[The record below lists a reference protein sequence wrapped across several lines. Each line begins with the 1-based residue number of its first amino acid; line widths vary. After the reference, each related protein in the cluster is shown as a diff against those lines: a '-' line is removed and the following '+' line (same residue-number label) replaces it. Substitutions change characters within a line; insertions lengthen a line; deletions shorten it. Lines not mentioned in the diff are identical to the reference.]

1 MMALL
6 AIACAPKEI
15 PPHLRIDPTDTLGQA
30 PVGTTLEDLVAHDPL
45 VRRPVPGALGHWE
58 GLGEPVEAWAALA
71 RRENLEPTDWDALEA
86 RLPGTLAIPLARGA
100 RLAVLEVK
108 ASEELTPQA
117 EASVARWLGHIQ
129 ANEQSAAAAPGA
141 PLAWLDPKDPLGA
154 AVHIAERQVLLGWLD
169 GPAIPVGP
177 AAMAMQ
183 PGVHDRLIDSPAG
196 HLVIERAR
204 RASDPTAR
212 ALGLEE
218 LTRATILAL
227 ESAAADR
234 DAEQR
239 AVAQR
244 MAAASAELGG
254 EPIAALLARARSDLS
269 SDAADDVSVG
279 LALVAIGAER
289 LVDSCPDRPCGG
301 LDCTLAFARA
311 ETWGPEVARW
321 ARAWRLVSLKQAVD
335 AFEVAY
341 DRPTFYQVIPSLA
354 DALVGNGASTVP
366 LSLLQQRAANP
377 VVLLAVSRAAA
388 GVDATDEE
396 GTQLA
401 LRKRLAE
408 VSALVAND
416 PPDPAIAAIA
426 TRVRTRAEKPP
437 ELHDREREAPVR

>member
-1 MMALL
+1 VIALAL
-6 AIACAPKEI
+6 FACAAKEI
-15 PPHLRIDPTDTLGQA
+15 PPHLRVDPAERLAHDPTGATLD
-30 PVGTTLEDLVAHDPL
+30 DLVAHDPL
-45 VRRPVPGALGHWE
+45 VRRPVPGPVGHWQA
-58 GLGEPVEAWAALA
+58 LGEPVEAWAALA

-129 ANEQSAAAAPGA
+129 ANEQSPAAAPGA
-141 PLAWLDPKDPLGA
+141 PLAWLDAKEPLRA

-169 GPAIPVGP
+169 GPAIPVG
-177 AAMAMQ
+177 AAADAMK

-196 HLVIERAR
+196 HLLLERAR
-204 RASDPTAR
+204 RGTDPAAHARGIEALAR
-212 ALGLEE
+212 A
-218 LTRATILAL
+218 TSLAL
-227 ESAAADR
+227 ERAAADR

-244 MAAASAELGG
+244 TAAAREELGG
-254 EPIAALLARARSDLS
+254 EPVALLLARARTELSRDAS
-269 SDAADDVSVG
+269 SDVSTG
-279 LALVAIGAER
+279 LALVALGAER
-289 LVDSCPDRPCGG
+289 LVDSCPDRPCEGI
-301 LDCTLAFARA
+301 DRTLAVARA
-311 ETWGPEVARW
+311 EAWGADVARW
-321 ARAWRLVSLKQAVD
+321 ARAWRLVALKEAVD

-341 DRPTFYQVIPSLA
+341 DRPTFYQVIPRLA

-366 LSLLQQRAANP
+366 LSFLQQRAANP

-396 GTQLA
+396 GADLA

-408 VSALVAND
+408 VGALVAAD
-416 PPDPAIAAIA
+416 PPNAEIAALA
-426 TRVRTRAEKPP
+426 SRVRARAERPP
-437 ELHDREREAPVR
+437 ERRERPQ

>member
-1 MMALL
+1 MIALVL
-6 AIACAPKEI
+6 FACGPKEI
-15 PPHLRIDPTDTLGQA
+15 PPHLRIDPADSLGPGPA
-30 PVGTTLEDLVAHDPL
+30 GTTLEDLVAHDPL
-45 VRRPVPGALGHWE
+45 VRRPVPGPTGHWK
-58 GLGEPVEAWAALA
+58 GLGDPVEAWAELA
-71 RRENLEPTDWDALEA
+71 RRENLEPTDWDALESQ
-86 RLPGTLAIPLARGA
+86 LPGTLAIPLARGA

-129 ANEQSAAAAPGA
+129 ANEQSPTPAPGA
-141 PLAWLDPKDPLGA
+141 PLAWLDAKDPLGA

-169 GPAIPVGP
+169 GPAIPVT
-177 AAMAMQ
+177 AAAAAMQ

-204 RASDPTAR
+204 RSSDPAARERGLDALAR
-212 ALGLEE
+212 A
-218 LTRATILAL
+218 TSLAL
-227 ESAAADR
+227 ESASADR

-239 AVAQR
+239 AIAQR
-244 MAAASAELGG
+244 TEAARAELGG
-254 EPIAALLARARSDLS
+254 EPIPALLARARTDLS
-269 SDAADDVSVG
+269 RDAADDVSVG

-289 LVDSCPDRPCGG
+289 IVDSCPDRPCDG
-301 LDCTLAFARA
+301 LDRTLALART

-321 ARAWRLVSLKQAVD
+321 ARVWRLVALKEAVD

-341 DRPTFYQVIPSLA
+341 DRPTFYQVIPGLA
-354 DALVGNGASTVP
+354 DALVGTGASTVP

-396 GTQLA
+396 GTTLA

-408 VSALVAND
+408 MAALVAND
-416 PPDPAIAAIA
+416 PPDPEIALVAS
-426 TRVRTRAEKPP
+426 RVRNRAEKPP
-437 ELHDREREAPVR
+437 ELHARERTPPVR